1 LQFEQQK
8 TEGDSVS
15 VNGKGVLSG
24 VGASVGAVDSVG
36 AAVGAFVGAFVKS
49 LILIE
54 YRCIVS
60 GTSYYFYCIVLIIV
74 NVARDTQYI

>member
-24 VGASVGAVDSVG
+24 VGASVGAASVGAVASVG

-74 NVARDTQYI
+74 NLD